1 MNTQPVSTT
10 PTTPTARTGRLA
22 GWVGVAGLV
31 AAASV
36 LAVSPAEAGTPQD
49 DYAAHVVHCQ
59 EHHGFDGV
67 MNPGMHL
74 GRSAWDPA
82 HACEG

>member
-1 MNTQPVSTT
+1 MNITRPTVST
-10 PTTPTARTGRLA
+10 ARLA
-22 GWVGVAGLV
+22 GWLSVTGLA

-36 LAVSPAEAGTPQD
+36 LAVSPAQAGTPQD
-49 DYAAHVVHCQ
+49 EYAAHVVDCQ
-59 EHHGFDGV
+59 EHHGFDGA

-82 HACEG
+82 HACAG